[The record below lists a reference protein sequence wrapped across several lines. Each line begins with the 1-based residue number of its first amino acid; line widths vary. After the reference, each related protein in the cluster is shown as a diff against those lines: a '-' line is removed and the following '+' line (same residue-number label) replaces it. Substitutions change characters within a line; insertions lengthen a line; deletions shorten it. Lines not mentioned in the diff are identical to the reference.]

1 MYSWIPSPVMPRG
14 NSQQFMWCMDVNG
27 KSPFWM
33 SVFICIQHLD
43 YCMFSC
49 GCVSDMIIMIVP
61 LQPLYDFRFR
71 PSQTGRQTHSSE
83 NICRKGQT
91 REFVSKSLSAFF
103 VYWFFFDLLLR
114 FDIPHFKFS
123 FCQFVRSCLP
133 CFVFLQQSI
142 YSMFSLFYVFLCFMC
157 YFTFSFNLFSFVLMT
172 HHDTLIW
179 VN

>member
-1 MYSWIPSPVMPRG
+1 MPRG

-49 GCVSDMIIMIVP
+49 GCVSGMIIMIVP

-91 REFVSKSLSAFF
+91 REFVSKSLSAFVVYVFLWSSFFCGLTSRISSFLF
-103 VYWFFFDLLLR
+103 VNLFVLVCLAL
-114 FDIPHFKFS
+114 S
-123 FCQFVRSCLP
+123 FCNT
-133 CFVFLQQSI
+133 I

-157 YFTFSFNLFSFVLMT
+157 DFTFSF
-172 HHDTLIW
+172 HDFLLSSWHIMIH
-179 VN
+179 